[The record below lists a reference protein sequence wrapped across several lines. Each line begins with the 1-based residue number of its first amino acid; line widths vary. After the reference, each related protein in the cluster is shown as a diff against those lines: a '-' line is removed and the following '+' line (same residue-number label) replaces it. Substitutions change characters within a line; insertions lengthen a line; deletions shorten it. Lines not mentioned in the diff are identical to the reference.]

1 MSLHIY
7 RDKYE
12 RKPKI
17 DKSRGMQHPRTRLED
32 EIVLLDV
39 MEILKANDWKLP
51 PK

>member
-1 MSLHIY
+1 MSQHIY

-17 DKSRGMQHPRTRLED
+17 NTTGGRQHPRVRLED
-32 EIVLLDV
+32 DIVILDV
-39 MEILKANDWKLP
+39 MEILKADDWKLP